1 MLKKCLALM
10 VICWML
16 PLPVRAQELSEE
28 VYRSQLAYRRDRLM
42 LVTKKR
48 LIDEKRSSSYTDID
62 TISYSWEAYT
72 YSDTDIS
79 TQSLARAEV
88 KEVTDWY
95 IYKGGLRELSDIEF
109 LELVG
114 DRTGLERVLAIDGHR
129 SRLQTV
135 GNVSI
140 GLGFLTMVGA
150 AAFSGGQ
157 TMVTG
162 GAVLM
167 AAGFFMSAL
176 NSPPA
181 HYIEPDYA
189 QERIDEYNITL
200 KKRLN
205 LPLSFE

>member
-1 MLKKCLALM
+1 MLKKCLTLM
-10 VICWML
+10 LICWLL
-16 PLPVRAQELSEE
+16 PLPVRAQELSED

-114 DRTGLERVLAIDGHR
+114 DRTRLDQVLAIDNNR
-129 SRLQTV
+129 SRMQTI

-140 GLGFLTMVGA
+140 GMGFLTMVGA

-181 HYIEPDYA
+181 HYIQPDYA
-189 QERIDEYNITL
+189 QERIDEYNISL